1 MNKKLGQDAIYDAR
15 ELGIPRMLLLGLQH
29 LFAMFGATVLV
40 PILVSGYGLPLS
52 IQTTLLFA
60 GIGTLLFHVCT
71 KMKVPAFLGSSF
83 AFLGGFEAVA
93 QLDAGKFATMTGE
106 EKLPYALGGVVV
118 AGLLYLV
125 LALLFKLVGAK
136 KVMRF
141 FPPIVTGPIIILIGL
156 NLSGTAITNASTCW
170 WLALVAI
177 AIIIVANIWGKG
189 MVKIIPILLGVVGSY
204 VIALIATL
212 CGAQLPDANGVMQP
226 LINFAEVHSA
236 GIVGLQKFVIAKFD
250 ITSILVM
257 APIAIAAMMEHI
269 GDMSAISATV
279 GQNFI
284 QDPGLHRT
292 LIGDGIAT
300 SLAGLFGGPANTTYG
315 ENTGVLVLSRVYDPK
330 VVRLAALYAV
340 ILSFSPAFAAL
351 VNSIPTAIIGGVSF
365 ILYGMISAIGVRNL
379 VENRVDLAKSRN
391 VIVVSLIISLALG
404 ITFSAA
410 GAITFHVGEFTL
422 NFSGL
427 AVAAIVGIVVNAI
440 LPGKDYNF
448 QNDYENGKT
457 TEDHGQML

>member
-71 KMKVPAFLGSSF
+71 KFKVPAFLGSSF

-156 NLSGTAITNASTCW
+156 NLSGTAIKNASTCW

-204 VIALIATL
+204 IVALIATA

-269 GDMSAISATV
+269 GDISAISSTT
-279 GQNFI
+279 GKNFI
-284 QDPGLHRT
+284 EDPGLHRT
-292 LIGDGIAT
+292 LLGDGLAT
-300 SLAGLFGGPANTTYG
+300 AMAGMFGGPANTTYG
-315 ENTGVLVLSRVYDPK
+315 ENTGVLALSRVYDPR
-330 VVRLAALYAV
+330 VIRLAALYAI
-340 ILSFSPAFAAL
+340 ILSFSPKFDAL
-351 VNSIPTAIIGGVSF
+351 VNSIPTAIVGGVSF
-365 ILYGMISAIGVRNL
+365 VLYGMISAVGVRNV
-379 VENRVDLAKSRN
+379 VENKVDLTKSRN
-391 VIVVSLIISLALG
+391 LIIAAVIFVCGLGFTTTGG
-404 ITFSAA
+404 ITFTVGSAD
-410 GAITFHVGEFTL
+410 ITLT
-422 NFSGL
+422 GL
-427 AVAAIVGIVVNAI
+427 AIAALAGVVLNAI
-440 LPGKDYNF
+440 LPG
-448 QNDYENGKT
+448 NDYEFGKSVAG
-457 TEDHGQML
+457 DASADLGSY